1 MWATEEDWVK
11 FRTTPHTGHV
21 PSHIPTLVRDE
32 FLPRSAEKRK
42 REETAEND
50 NINGDDGNADDGD
63 GNVNGGN
70 NVDVTVTPAKK
81 VGDRRKWCFRCTYW
95 KRVRTGE
102 STRVLTLS
110 RVEGSKP
117 KKTNS
122 FCMRCRVAL
131 CQDCFRAWHDVVQLL
146 PTPTAAEETTAAEE
160 MIT

>member
-1 MWATEEDWVK
+1 MD
-11 FRTTPHTGHV
+11 
-21 PSHIPTLVRDE
+21 
-32 FLPRSAEKRK
+32 
-42 REETAEND
+42 
-50 NINGDDGNADDGD
+50 NGDDGNAADGD

-70 NVDVTVTPAKK
+70 SVDVTVTPAKK